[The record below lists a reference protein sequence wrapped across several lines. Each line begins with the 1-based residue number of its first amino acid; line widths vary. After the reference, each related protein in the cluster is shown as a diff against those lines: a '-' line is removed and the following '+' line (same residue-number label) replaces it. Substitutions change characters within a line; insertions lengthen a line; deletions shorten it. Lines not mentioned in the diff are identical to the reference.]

1 MRCRNPRV
9 ARHRAQALK
18 IAQAVLQRRL
28 HTPAKVDSLC
38 AEDLEDLE
46 ESEVEVRH
54 CLSPVPRR
62 LQQRLPRSTRR
73 SLTQAQM
80 VL

>member
-1 MRCRNPRV
+1 MHCRNPLV
-9 ARHRAQALK
+9 DRHRAQALK

-28 HTPAKVDSLC
+28 RTPAKVDSLR
-38 AEDLEDLE
+38 AEELEALQ

-54 CLSPVPRR
+54 CLSLAPRR
-62 LQQRLPRSTRR
+62 RQLRLPHSTRR
-73 SLTQAQM
+73 SVSQAQV